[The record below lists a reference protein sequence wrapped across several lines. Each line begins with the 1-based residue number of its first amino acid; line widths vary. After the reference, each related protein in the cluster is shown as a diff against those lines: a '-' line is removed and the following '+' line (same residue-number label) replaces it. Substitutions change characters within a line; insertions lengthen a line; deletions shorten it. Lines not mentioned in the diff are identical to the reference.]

1 MESFHDTGTKLPG
14 QRYPMREQARGKIH
28 CLDAKIKGQCVQRY
42 KDNVKLVPSPLQG
55 LKVGLRLSQV
65 SGGFSSDE
73 IC

>member
-1 MESFHDTGTKLPG
+1 M
-14 QRYPMREQARGKIH
+14 
-28 CLDAKIKGQCVQRY
+28 QRY

-55 LKVGLRLSQV
+55 LKVGLRSSQV